1 MITLKL
7 PFGLIKNK
15 EIKKL
20 YFIYSFSDE
29 LFFNIDPNFWPTSSS
44 FLSKELLLH
53 FLQEKLIGDEFS
65 KFLFV
70 WESAYFS
77 YIFEE

>member
-20 YFIYSFSDE
+20 YFIFTPS
-29 LFFNIDPNFWPTSSS
+29 LMNI
-44 FLSKELLLH
+44 FLM
-53 FLQEKLIGDEFS
+53 
-65 KFLFV
+65 
-70 WESAYFS
+70 
-77 YIFEE
+77 